1 MSPAQE
7 ELDTQSLLLQGY
19 VELQQ
24 HALSHLKSM
33 ALACATGLGIPSAIY
48 RRGGAATISDLIA
61 QTGLPESK
69 LPYLRRLM
77 RVLTVSGI
85 VGTGQQPSGGESS
98 ETTVY
103 TLTPVCRVL
112 VHGGG
117 GGSPSS
123 SPSCDMSALLRL
135 LTRPSTTL
143 APFFNLEAWFR
154 DDAGGSKTAFE
165 MVHGMSPW
173 SLTKK
178 DASFNKTLNDACVA
192 DSSMTM
198 DAMLRQTT
206 GGGGGGNN
214 NDIFQGIT
222 SLVDVGGG
230 HGAAAIAI
238 ARAFPHIK
246 CSVLDLEQVVSEAPD
261 DATVQFIAGDMF
273 KSIPPADAVLLKG
286 VLNCWDDDN
295 CIKILKVCKEA
306 IPARDAGGK
315 VIIVNMV
322 VGYGTPDTAVREAQ
336 VLVDLYLMRA
346 GGIERDERE
355 WKKVFFAAG
364 FSGYKIMP
372 ILGTMS
378 VIQVFP

>member
-7 ELDTQSLLLQGY
+7 EPDTQSLLLQGY

-33 ALACATGLGIPSAIY
+33 ALACAAGLGIPSAIH

-61 QTGLPESK
+61 ETGLPKAK

-85 VGTGQQPSGGESS
+85 VGTAGESS
-98 ETTVY
+98 EATTVY

-112 VHGGG
+112 IHGGGGG
-117 GGSPSS
+117 GGSPPS

-154 DDAGGSKTAFE
+154 DDTAGGGRTAFE

-198 DAMLRQTT
+198 VAMLRQTT
-206 GGGGGGNN
+206 GG
-214 NDIFQGIT
+214 NDIFRGIT

-246 CSVLDLEQVVSEAPD
+246 CSVLDLEQVISEAPD
-261 DATVQFIAGDMF
+261 DATVRFIAGDMF

-286 VLNCWDDDN
+286 VLNCWDDDD
-295 CIKILKVCKEA
+295 CVKRLKMCKEA

-322 VGYGTPDTAVREAQ
+322 VGYGTPDAAVREAQ
-336 VLVDLYLMRA
+336 VLVDLYLMRV

-355 WKKVFFAAG
+355 WKKVFFGAG

-378 VIQVFP
+378 VIEVFP

>member
-33 ALACATGLGIPSAIY
+33 ALACAAGLGIPSAIH

-61 QTGLPESK
+61 ETGLPEDK

-85 VGTGQQPSGGESS
+85 VGTGGESS
-98 ETTVY
+98 ETTTVY

-112 VHGGG
+112 VHGGAGG
-117 GGSPSS
+117 GGSPAS
-123 SPSCDMSALLRL
+123 SPSRDMSALLRL

-154 DDAGGSKTAFE
+154 DDTGGGKTAFE

-198 DAMLRQTT
+198 DAMLRQT
-206 GGGGGGNN
+206 GGGN
-214 NDIFQGIT
+214 T
-222 SLVDVGGG
+222 
-230 HGAAAIAI
+230 I
-238 ARAFPHIK
+238 ARAFPHIN
-246 CSVLDLEQVVSEAPD
+246 CSVLDLEQVISEAPD

-295 CIKILKVCKEA
+295 CVKILKMCKEA

-322 VGYGTPDTAVREAQ
+322 FGYGTPDTAVREAQ
-336 VLVDLYLMRA
+336 VLVDLYLMRV

-378 VIQVFP
+378 VIEVFP